1 MICFE
6 LWGLVEHI
14 LRYHYASQWTYR
26 VQKSIMTLL
35 CIFLD
40 EGYRRH
46 AFDEDLSDEEDW
58 GSLTQLTCTKS
69 LARSDRNGKMLMVIS
84 SCVAARHQF
93 GISVL
98 WVERTK
104 EVRKLLRLKKIL
116 WCVSRWSGVVERR
129 NSSICGRKKFL
140 PAVSEEK
147 EIKLIQERKTLS
159 AVFWDK
165 LHANYLLQL
174 QRSGYK

>member
-6 LWGLVEHI
+6 LRGLVKPI
-14 LRYHYASQWTYR
+14 LPDHYVSQWTYR
-26 VQKSIMTLL
+26 VQRSVMTLL

-69 LARSDRNGKMLMVIS
+69 FARSDRNGKMLMVIS
-84 SCVAARHQF
+84 SCVAARHRF

-98 WVERTK
+98 WVERMK
-104 EVRKLLRLKKIL
+104 DVEKLLQLKKIP
-116 WCVSRWSGVVERR
+116 WRASRWSGVIERR

-165 LHANYLLQL
+165 LHANCFATA
-174 QRSGYK
+174 SA